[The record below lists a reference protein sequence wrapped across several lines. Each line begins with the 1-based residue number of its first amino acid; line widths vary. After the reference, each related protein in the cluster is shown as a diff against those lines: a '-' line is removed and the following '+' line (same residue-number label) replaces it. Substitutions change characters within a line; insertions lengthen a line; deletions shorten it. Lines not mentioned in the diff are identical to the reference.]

1 MFPDEDYLGLTMQ
14 ERRLTVFA
22 VEHSV
27 LFEVTWG
34 HGGMVACVA
43 WWHGDT
49 W

>member
-27 LFEVTWG
+27 LFEVTWR
-34 HGGMVACVA
+34 HGGMCDMV
-43 WWHGDT
+43 T
-49 W
+49 WRHV